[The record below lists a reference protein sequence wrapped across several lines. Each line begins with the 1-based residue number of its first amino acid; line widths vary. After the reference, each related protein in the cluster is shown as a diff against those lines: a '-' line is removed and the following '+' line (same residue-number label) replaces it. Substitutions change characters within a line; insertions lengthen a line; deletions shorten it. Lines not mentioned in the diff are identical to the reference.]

1 MQMSIIKNPLLYVG
15 SQGEKYLY
23 TLYDSGTNLSCINP
37 DVLENLELPV
47 SLGRTRLIGTASEGH
62 YIEVN

>member
-23 TLYDSGTNLSCINP
+23 TLYDSGANLSCINP

-47 SLGRTRLIGTASEGH
+47 SLG
-62 YIEVN
+62 